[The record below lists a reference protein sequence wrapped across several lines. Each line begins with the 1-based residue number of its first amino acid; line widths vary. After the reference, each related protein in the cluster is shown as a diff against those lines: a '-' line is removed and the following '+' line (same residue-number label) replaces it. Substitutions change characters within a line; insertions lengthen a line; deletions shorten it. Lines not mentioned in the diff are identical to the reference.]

1 MRRKIKTKRDI
12 KPDYKYG
19 SVLVSQF
26 INKVMHDGEKKV
38 AETIVY
44 KALDSI
50 EKKEKKPG
58 LEIFET
64 AIKNISPQLEVK
76 SRRIGGANYQ
86 VPREVR
92 GERKVTLAMRWLIQ
106 AARSGQG
113 KAMDK
118 KLAEEIVLAVKNE
131 GTAIKKKN
139 DTHRMAESNK
149 AFAHFSW

>member
-1 MRRKIKTKRDI
+1 MRKKKVVKRDI

-19 SVLVSQF
+19 SVLLAQF
-26 INKVMHDGEKKV
+26 INKVMFSGEKRV
-38 AETIVY
+38 AERLVY
-44 KALDSI
+44 AALAEM
-50 EKKEKKPG
+50 EKKEKKPA

-92 GERKVTLAMRWLIQ
+92 GDRKIALAIRWIIQTTRAGKGKPMAFRLADELI
-106 AARSGQG
+106 
-113 KAMDK
+113 
-118 KLAEEIVLAVKNE
+118 LASKNE
-131 GTAIKKKN
+131 GNAIKKRN
-139 DTHRMAESNK
+139 DTHRMAEANR